1 MADVKWIKIVTNIFD
16 DEKIR
21 YIETLPN
28 GDETIVIWF
37 RILCLAGKSNSSGLL
52 MMTDRIAYT
61 DDMLSSI
68 FNRDIKSI
76 QLALNTFLKLGMIEM
91 IEDKIYISN
100 WDKHQSLEKLEQKKL
115 YDREYQ
121 KKKREGVLLENCNTI
136 VRQSY
141 DNRTTIV
148 EENNDNRSLDI
159 DIELDKEKDK
169 EKDINKD
176 KEKRKKKSVKSN
188 DIDDII
194 SIFNEFSNGN
204 EELKKTLISFMEM
217 RKEKRLPLT
226 TRAVKT
232 LVSKLKKIAKDED
245 EMIEIL
251 NNSILSSWQGIFPLN
266 NKQQKYVKED
276 FIPEHHLKGYE
287 EPTKV
292 AEIDRSEL
300 IRKIKGN

>member
-1 MADVKWIKIVTNIFD
+1 MADVKWIKIVVNVFD

-68 FNRDIKSI
+68 FKRDIKSI

-91 IEDKIYISN
+91 IEDKIYIAN

-121 KKKREGVLLENCNTI
+121 KKKREGMLL
-136 VRQSY
+136 

-148 EENNDNRSLDI
+148 RANNDNRVLDI
-159 DIELDKEKDK
+159 ELELDKEKDIK
-169 EKDINKD
+169 DKNNRRNFIPPTLDELTDFIQSSGYKVNAETFLSHYESKGWYVGKNKMKDWKAAVRGWNAREKDKPISKSD
-176 KEKRKKKSVKSN
+176 REDILPEYEPKYEKPIVTDS
-188 DIDDII
+188 
-194 SIFNEFSNGN
+194 
-204 EELKKTLISFMEM
+204 
-217 RKEKRLPLT
+217 
-226 TRAVKT
+226 
-232 LVSKLKKIAKDED
+232 
-245 EMIEIL
+245 
-251 NNSILSSWQGIFPLN
+251 
-266 NKQQKYVKED
+266 
-276 FIPEHHLKGYE
+276 
-287 EPTKV
+287 
-292 AEIDRSEL
+292 IDRKNL
-300 IRKIKGN
+300 IEKIRGNK